1 MRPNVR
7 SGSVVL
13 LTLAPL
19 LLSVGLLMVLKP
31 PHPQQPV
38 ALSTVLRMAA
48 QHQLAT
54 ATIDADGTIHVTTR
68 SGRALVTRKE
78 PGEIITPALMAG
90 HAQVFVSPNA
100 SATLGSVFGASLM
113 VLLVAAVIY
122 SLRSVNSGGRMRMA
136 TVSSTAEQAATT
148 NVTFNDVAGVDEAKG
163 ELAEVVEFLAAPER
177 FKKIGARIPK
187 GVLLVGPPGTGKTLL
202 ARAVAGE
209 AGVPFF
215 NISGSDFVEMFVGVG
230 AARVRDLFARAASTG
245 RWWSTAPTSRGA
257 RPSSR
262 CTCATSAWGL
272 TSTCGAWP
280 A

>member
-1 MRPNVR
+1 MRLNVR
-7 SGSVVL
+7 RGSVVL
-13 LTLAPL
+13 VTLAPL
-19 LLSVGLLMVLKP
+19 LLGVGLLMVLKP
-31 PHPQQPV
+31 TRPQQPV

-68 SGRALVTRKE
+68 SGRELVTRKE

-100 SATLGSVFGASLM
+100 SATLGSVFGASLT
-113 VLLVAAVIY
+113 VLLVAAAIY
-122 SLRSVNSGGRMRMA
+122 SLRSVTSSGRMRMTA
-136 TVSSTAEQAATT
+136 VGSTAEQAATT

-187 GVLLVGPPGTGKTLL
+187 GVLLSGPPGTGKTLL

-209 AGVPFF
+209 AAVPFF
-215 NISGSDFVEMFVGVG
+215 SISGSAFVEM
-230 AARVRDLFARAASTG
+230 
-245 RWWSTAPTSRGA
+245 
-257 RPSSR
+257 
-262 CTCATSAWGL
+262 
-272 TSTCGAWP
+272 
-280 A
+280 

>member
-19 LLSVGLLMVLKP
+19 LLGVGLLMVLKP
-31 PHPQQPV
+31 PRPQQPV

-48 QHQLAT
+48 QHQLAA

-113 VLLVAAVIY
+113 VLL
-122 SLRSVNSGGRMRMA
+122 
-136 TVSSTAEQAATT
+136 
-148 NVTFNDVAGVDEAKG
+148 
-163 ELAEVVEFLAAPER
+163 
-177 FKKIGARIPK
+177 
-187 GVLLVGPPGTGKTLL
+187 
-202 ARAVAGE
+202 
-209 AGVPFF
+209 
-215 NISGSDFVEMFVGVG
+215 
-230 AARVRDLFARAASTG
+230 
-245 RWWSTAPTSRGA
+245 
-257 RPSSR
+257 
-262 CTCATSAWGL
+262 
-272 TSTCGAWP
+272 
-280 A
+280 